1 MLLNTSLI
9 HSLLSLNSIP
19 LYGCNK
25 YYLSNYEMNGLFASS
40 ILQLWINLLWTLGV
54 YLHKVFCVVICYY
67 FYWLNAKENCWI
79 GTLWCSAFFMIQ
91 FSQPYM
97 TTGKISFDYM
107 DLMDFLL
114 FNMQSNFVIAL
125 FQGQASFHFM
135 AAVTIHS
142 DFGGP
147 QNKSLILVP
156 LFPLLF
162 VMKWWDQMPWP

>member
-1 MLLNTSLI
+1 MEDWEGGTD
-9 HSLLSLNSIP
+9 
-19 LYGCNK
+19 GEK
-25 YYLSNYEMNGLFASS
+25 GTDGGGE
-40 ILQLWINLLWTLGV
+40 LWTFVGRV
-54 YLHKVFCVVICYY
+54 
-67 FYWLNAKENCWI
+67 
-79 GTLWCSAFFMIQ
+79 M
-91 FSQPYM
+91 
-97 TTGKISFDYM
+97 
-107 DLMDFLL
+107 FLL

-162 VMKWWDQMPWP
+162 VMK